1 MRSPRKSVVLGL
13 TLLSAMLATAL
24 GWFWL
29 TYGAYGLNVVLRR
42 AGSYWRTVGP
52 DDPHLSPAMR
62 TALRNPVPAASP
74 GPLVWREVER
84 GYEVGELPVLAD
96 GREVDRILLSRID
109 PAYFRFTARNAAD
122 GDRGLD
128 EWEKALP
135 ASVLIV
141 NGSYFGLK
149 GSPDTPFVSNG
160 VVLGPTRYDARA
172 GAFVATAETATV
184 EDLSH
189 QSWKAALA
197 GAQNAMVSYP
207 MLIGDD
213 GKSHVA
219 SHSRWLANR
228 TFVGE
233 QPDGRIVIGTTR
245 EVFFSLDRFADFLRR
260 SPLNLRVALNF
271 DGGPI
276 ACQSVRL
283 RGFTRRFYARWE
295 AQVSG
300 DKVRLLSWPRAS
312 AAWAM
317 PVVLTVER
325 RPRVKPNP

>member
-184 EDLSH
+184 
-189 QSWKAALA
+189 
-197 GAQNAMVSYP
+197 
-207 MLIGDD
+207 GDD